1 MPIPLLAF
9 PKLYARFHSPIAEFD
24 CGQLC
29 APNNPNGK
37 PFCCDICQ
45 AVPAVYRQEWD
56 YLQGSTDLWHLWQP
70 EECRQPA
77 YDPQTETD
85 DLPENMILLACQ
97 GPDHCQ
103 RDFRALSC
111 RQFPFFPFVTED
123 YRFIGL
129 SVYWQYEQV
138 CWVIQHLEAVS
149 DAYRMEFIAAF
160 DELFNHWP
168 DELNSYADL
177 SLEMCEAFQAHRRR
191 VPILHRNG
199 GFYLLSPASQRLRR
213 ATLP

>member
-1 MPIPLLAF
+1 MPAPRVPF
-9 PKLYARFHSPIAEFD
+9 DQLYARFNAPIADFD

-29 APNNPNGK
+29 APNNPSGK

-45 AVPAVYRQEWD
+45 AVPAAYRQEWE
-56 YLQGSTDLWHLWQP
+56 YLQGNTNLWHRWRP
-70 EECRQPA
+70 EECGQPA
-77 YDPQTETD
+77 FDPDAEID
-85 DLPENMILLACQ
+85 GLPENMLLLACQ
-97 GPDHCQ
+97 GPRHCQ

-111 RQFPFFPFVTED
+111 RQFPFFPFVSED

-129 SVYWQYEQV
+129 ACYWEYEKV

-149 DAYRMEFIAAF
+149 DTYRQQFVAAF
-160 DELFNHWP
+160 DELFDRWP

-177 SLEMCEAFQAHRRR
+177 SLELCEVFQTRRRR

-213 ATLP
+213 AALP